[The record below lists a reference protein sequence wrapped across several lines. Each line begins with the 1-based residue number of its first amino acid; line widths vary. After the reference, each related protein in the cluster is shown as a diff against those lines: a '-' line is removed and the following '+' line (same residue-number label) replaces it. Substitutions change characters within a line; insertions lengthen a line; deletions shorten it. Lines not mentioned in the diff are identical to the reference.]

1 MYLSA
6 QPMEALE
13 RRDDIETRS
22 SSEQG
27 TAVPKWL
34 LRLFA
39 ALVVSIPLSIKLY
52 FMSVDLEVI
61 VPAEVLIAV
70 LAPVV
75 GVLLLRRAWRKQLP
89 WDLLRHPITV
99 LFVAY
104 MLSAWITALFSVT
117 PLVSIK
123 AMVVRSAYFLL
134 FYVALLFVPSNSAL
148 RIRSLFLYMAAFLV
162 VVVHVLVRQSFSGF
176 DRQGASF
183 VPYPF
188 YTDHTVYAA
197 ALVFMLFLLGVWAFR
212 QGTSWFSVPHR
223 LRVVLF
229 FIFAWALVVSF
240 CRAAWISAAVSL
252 GVLALLRVKLKAWQ
266 WIVAASVL
274 VLAAVVWRAEVRALL
289 YAEAVDSYA
298 EDVGLSGSVRSMVNL
313 NNDSSNSER
322 LNRWKCAYRMTRD
335 RPWSGF
341 GPGTFQF
348 EYPRYQVKEQ
358 RTYMSVDGPL
368 EDWEITKAW
377 TISDG
382 VFIRANPQIHRVSG
396 GTAHSEYLLTA
407 SESGV
412 VVLLLQ
418 LALFVVAL
426 FIGFRCLLMGS
437 VPSGMLV
444 YAVFA
449 LLAYAVHGLFNN
461 YLDDCKI
468 AFLVH
473 GTLAIIARSDV
484 ERRRHAARK

>member
-1 MYLSA
+1 
-6 QPMEALE
+6 MEASEVGGGIGDHAL
-13 RRDDIETRS
+13 
-22 SSEQG
+22 SEQSMV
-27 TAVPKWL
+27 VPYWL
-34 LRLFA
+34 VGLFG
-39 ALVVSIPLSIKLY
+39 ALVVSIPLSVKLY
-52 FMSVDLEVI
+52 FMNVDLEVI

-70 LAPVV
+70 LAPII
-75 GVLLLRRAWRKQLP
+75 GVMLLRKAWRKQLP
-89 WDLLRHPITV
+89 LDLLRHPITV

-134 FYVALLFVPSNSAL
+134 FYAVFLFIPMNSAM
-148 RIRSLFLYMAAFLV
+148 RIRSLLLYMAAFFV
-162 VVVHVLVRQSFSGF
+162 VVVYVLVRQSFSGF

-197 ALVFMLFLLGVWAFR
+197 ALVFMLFLLGLWVFR
-212 QGTSWFSVPHR
+212 PWSFSLAVPR
-223 LRVVLF
+223 SLRVVVLVV
-229 FIFAWALVVSF
+229 FAWALMVSF
-240 CRAAWISAAVSL
+240 CRAAWISAAISGLVIVIL
-252 GVLALLRVKLKAWQ
+252 KLRLRMWQ
-266 WIVAASVL
+266 WAAMASTLLL
-274 VLAAVVWRAEVRALL
+274 VTLAWRAEVRAFL
-289 YAEAVDSYA
+289 YSEAGDSYA
-298 EDVGLSGSVRSMVNL
+298 ENVGLSGSIRSMVNL
-313 NNDSSNSER
+313 NNDSSNKER

-335 RPWSGF
+335 RPWGGF

-377 TISDG
+377 SISDQ

-412 VVLLLQ
+412 IVLLLQ
-418 LALFVVAL
+418 LALFAGAFFL
-426 FIGFRCLLMGS
+426 GFRCLVTAT
-437 VPSGMLV
+437 VPSGPLL
-444 YAVFA
+444 YAVLA
-449 LLAYAVHGLFNN
+449 LLAYVVHGLFNN

-473 GTLAIIARSDV
+473 GTLAIIVRSDV
-484 ERRRHAARK
+484 ERRRLAKTGSGTP